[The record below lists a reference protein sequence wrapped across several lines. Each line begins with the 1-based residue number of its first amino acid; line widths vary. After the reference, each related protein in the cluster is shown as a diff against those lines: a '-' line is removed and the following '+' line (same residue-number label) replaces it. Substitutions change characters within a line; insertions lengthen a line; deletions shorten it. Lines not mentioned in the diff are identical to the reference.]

1 MTDKETLPPDHN
13 KLVKRGKFTYL
24 LLKIA
29 FENKSKLL
37 KNKEKNSQRT
47 KRKKLIV
54 AIKDDEQGYKS
65 ASWNDELDLKV

>member
-1 MTDKETLPPDHN
+1 MIDKETLPPDLK
-13 KLVKRGKFTYL
+13 KLVKQGKFTYL

-47 KRKKLIV
+47 KRKKN
-54 AIKDDEQGYKS
+54 S
-65 ASWNDELDLKV
+65 CNSWWWAGITNQQVEMMNSI